1 MFVLLGGGCGLLLT
15 GISKSVVEAALIW
28 ETRDRKRRIKIAQ
41 FLGTE
46 QEGRNTTKTN
56 MQT

>member
-1 MFVLLGGGCGLLLT
+1 MLLT
-15 GISKSVVEAALIW
+15 RISKSVVEAALIW
-28 ETRDRKRRIKIAQ
+28 KTRDRKRRIKIAQ

-46 QEGRNTTKTN
+46 QEGRNTSKTN